1 MKPTTRRK
9 IMDLCR
15 WFANTKVDKKF
26 ASFQFDSYQP
36 GKIYA
41 LEEPPN
47 HKSNASVPGE
57 ISQKRLLPV
66 DRSLLYDKGRFMILE
81 ARHIVQ
87 KRMKGRFNDET
98 DGSGKIG
105 GRPGVRH
112 VRKPGDDKNNSDP

>member
-26 ASFQFDSYQP
+26 ASFQFDPYQP

-47 HKSNASVPGE
+47 HKSMPLFLAKFHRGACF
-57 ISQKRLLPV
+57 LLI
-66 DRSLLYDKGRFMILE
+66 GRYYMIREGL
-81 ARHIVQ
+81 
-87 KRMKGRFNDET
+87 
-98 DGSGKIG
+98 
-105 GRPGVRH
+105 
-112 VRKPGDDKNNSDP
+112 